1 MASSPVEPPCL
12 QHTPWSPL
20 VIAMVGT
27 MGTLFLVFS
36 YFNILRRCSFHVYSG
51 NAQRRRLRDTNL
63 DGNDPSLQFQS
74 RGLDSFAV
82 QMIPVTQFKKK
93 IESDKVNHC
102 DESTECSICLGEYED
117 DEWVK
122 TIPNCSH
129 VFHVSCIDTWFQ
141 THSNCPLCRSDVFD
155 LEVSVSTCG
164 SRGNLIREE
173 VDEERSVF
181 YQTLRSHILQ
191 NSNFA
196 RLDQN

>member
-1 MASSPVEPPCL
+1 MASSPVEPPSL

-117 DEWVK
+117 DDWVK

-141 THSNCPLCRSDVFD
+141 THSNCPLCRSDIFD
-155 LEVSVSTCG
+155 LEFRSLRVEVEEISLEK
-164 SRGNLIREE
+164 RLMKKDRFFIKLFALI
-173 VDEERSVF
+173 F
-181 YQTLRSHILQ
+181 FKILTLLG
-191 NSNFA
+191 
-196 RLDQN
+196 